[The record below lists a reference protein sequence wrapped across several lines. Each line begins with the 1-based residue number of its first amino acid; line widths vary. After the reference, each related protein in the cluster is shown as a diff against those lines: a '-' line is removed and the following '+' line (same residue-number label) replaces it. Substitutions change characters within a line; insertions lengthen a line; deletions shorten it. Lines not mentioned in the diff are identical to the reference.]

1 MNLKY
6 SQELN
11 LFLAQY
17 LYCFV
22 TSNSLYF
29 ARMNNLFSKIKR
41 YIGVVILTV
50 FVFSFLHSEVG
61 FLNHDNDNHSSHDH
75 CTIVNGSTI
84 PTTKTNSSSL
94 NKLKIHF
101 VFIPKII
108 EEEDQN
114 ALTFFTFID
123 TPHFAKKTNKVYLL
137 NSIFLI

>member
-1 MNLKY
+1 MNSTSYK
-6 SQELN
+6 N
-11 LFLAQY
+11 WLAN
-17 LYCFV
+17 
-22 TSNSLYF
+22 SNSLYF
-29 ARMNNLFSKIKR
+29 GRMNNVFSKIKR
-41 YIGVVILTV
+41 SIGVLILAV
-50 FVFSFLHSEVG
+50 FVFSFLHSELG
-61 FLNHDNDNHSSHDH
+61 FLNHDDDNHSSHDH